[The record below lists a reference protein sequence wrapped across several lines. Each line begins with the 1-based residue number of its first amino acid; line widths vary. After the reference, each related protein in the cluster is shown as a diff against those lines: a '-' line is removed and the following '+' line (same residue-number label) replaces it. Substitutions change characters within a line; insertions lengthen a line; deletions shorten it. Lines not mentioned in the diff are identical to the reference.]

1 MKVIEEPQ
9 LAVKRKL
16 PWLIDMLLY
25 PMSVSGIIHLLV
37 FLLLPRLLSLFV
49 NFFLR
54 LFPKDAQFG
63 AGYIMGW
70 LYLFFYMVFYGYVI
84 YYIIECVLSSSKG
97 SYRAPDP
104 SIPDRLSWGDFL
116 AQALLLI
123 GCVAV
128 CFWPT
133 AVYYILTE
141 QTGRAFWLLL
151 AGGIFFFPMALLR
164 GIMFDSYDALNPI
177 PIISS
182 IAGTFLPYCGL
193 VLVFIL
199 LGGFV
204 GIILPKLGV
213 WDIIRGCLKI
223 YLVFVLANFLGWF
236 YWWHKDKLD
245 WGI

>member
-1 MKVIEEPQ
+1 VKIIEEPP
-9 LAVKRKL
+9 LVVKRKL

-128 CFWPT
+128 C
-133 AVYYILTE
+133 
-141 QTGRAFWLLL
+141 
-151 AGGIFFFPMALLR
+151 
-164 GIMFDSYDALNPI
+164 
-177 PIISS
+177 
-182 IAGTFLPYCGL
+182 GL

-213 WDIIRGCLKI
+213 WDIIRGCVKI

>member
-1 MKVIEEPQ
+1 VKVIEEPQ

-37 FLLLPRLLSLFV
+37 FLLLPRLVLLFV
-49 NFFLR
+49 NLLFR
-54 LFPKDAQFG
+54 LIPEEVRMA
-63 AGYIMGW
+63 AYEIEL
-70 LYLFFYMVFYGYVI
+70 LYLPFYVVFYGYVV
-84 YYIIECVLSSSKG
+84 YYIIECVISSSRG

-104 SIPDRLSWGDFL
+104 SIPDTLDWRDLVG
-116 AQALLLI
+116 QVLLLI

-133 AVYYILTE
+133 AVYYIFT
-141 QTGRAFWLLL
+141 QRTGLGFWMLS
-151 AGGIFFFPMALLR
+151 ACGAFFFPMVLLR
-164 GIMFDSYDALNPI
+164 GIMFDSYDGLNPI
-177 PIISS
+177 PIIIS

-204 GIILPKLGV
+204 GIILPKLAV
-213 WDIIRGCLKI
+213 WDIVGDCVKI

-245 WGI
+245 WGL